1 MRSKPMELSRTVKR
15 SASVRAGGVL
25 ILLLFCVPFTSTW
38 PLAKAQDPRAVAS
51 RYIPQGSIIEQA
63 LRGNF
68 GPCRDGIVAVYRMNE
83 NAGPRYAGLALIP
96 AAGGGYREAT
106 LADIHQFDNL
116 TVENSGI
123 STVLFADLDGDR
135 ENEVLILI
143 KGLRRVPES
152 GSFLV
157 VSVQD
162 WHEGAF
168 RILHDHE
175 RYFGDRCESAL
186 CVKSKIAALIQYR
199 GSYVSHTAGIS
210 ADLAIALDESG
221 VLTGTWHAVYGRA
234 HFCDRLTFRVE
245 PAGSSANL
253 VRWSDAAERYEVIGH
268 LAASRFG
275 ATIRFVKD
283 LGAFD
288 CGAGHPLEIRLK
300 RR

>member
-1 MRSKPMELSRTVKR
+1 MEFSHILKQNA
-15 SASVRAGGVL
+15 SAGAGIL
-25 ILLLFCVPFTSTW
+25 TLLLCCVPFASTW
-38 PLAKAQDPRAVAS
+38 PITKAHDPRVVAS
-51 RYIPQGSIIEQA
+51 RYIPKGSTIEQA

-68 GPCRDGIVAVYRMNE
+68 GPCREGIVAVYRME
-83 NAGPRYAGLALIP
+83 GSYGPRYAGLVLIP
-96 AAGGGYREAT
+96 AAGGGYREVP

-123 STVLFADLDGDR
+123 NTVLFADLDGDR

-168 RILHDHE
+168 RFLPDHE
-175 RYFGDRCESAL
+175 RYFGDRCENSM

-199 GSYVSHTAGIS
+199 GSYASRAEGIS
-210 ADLAIALDESG
+210 ADLVIALDESG
-221 VLTGTWHAVYGRA
+221 VLTGTWSALYGRA

-253 VRWSDAAERYEVIGH
+253 VRWSDAAERYEVIGR
-268 LAASRFG
+268 LVASRFG

-288 CGAGHPLEIRLK
+288 CGAGHPLEIRMK